1 MCLDSHSADQ
11 SKSKP
16 KPKPKKRQPK
26 PMQLM
31 TKQDVK
37 TLLAETSHVLTV
49 EDFDPI
55 AELDRAAEVVVF
67 GPKDKSESVYAFPL
81 LYGGNAFYAPT
92 IGKQMYWQ
100 EHVSSVVDDEWL
112 TCAYLWLLSQ
122 SEVPQERGKDVLK
135 AIKKWAR
142 KCKLTDDDV
151 KRIVS
156 TYEHNGDSICVGN
169 VEILSMILNKYGKDA
184 NKWPELEDMDKQIGL
199 YIESKQ
205 PIRSASYG
213 EIISLLVREYGQ
225 DCNHWLNA
233 PEHEIAMLL
242 ADWTRRQ
249 EDKAA
254 AYRRSKAGTKNPLPP
269 LPSPKF
275 KASKHYRELK
285 QKLRDSWQKSA

>member
-1 MCLDSHSADQ
+1 
-11 SKSKP
+11 
-16 KPKPKKRQPK
+16 
-26 PMQLM
+26 MQLM

-151 KRIVS
+151 KRIIA
-156 TYEHNGDSICVGN
+156 TYEQDEAEAG
-169 VEILSMILNKYGKDA
+169 
-184 NKWPELEDMDKQIGL
+184 
-199 YIESKQ
+199 
-205 PIRSASYG
+205 SASYG